1 MLIFQAGFNRNSH
14 AAEKPEVAVLS
25 EDLTARRRDLQTRDF
40 DKSAILDQ
48 DLRKMKSIV
57 LAEKPSVGREL
68 ALVLDCRK
76 KAKGYSEGDAYIVTW
91 AMGHLVELADP
102 QSYDEKYRTW
112 SLHYLPMLPE
122 RMKHRIISQTSHQF
136 RTIQSLFRRKDVNNL
151 IIATDAGREG
161 ELVAR
166 WIMRLGGWKGPYQR
180 LWISSQTEAAIRE
193 GFRTLKPGR
202 DYDNLFRA
210 AECRSEADW
219 IIGLN
224 ISRALSCK
232 YDARLSAGRV
242 QTPTLALIVGREKE
256 INNFTP
262 ESYWQVHAD
271 FGSYTGLWR
280 SSGGVTLGG
289 PHRIKEEKRA
299 REIAEKVQGSDGRIV
314 KVEAKDKTEPPPLAY
329 DLTALQREANSRLGF
344 SAQKTLSTLQGL
356 YERHKL
362 VTYPR
367 TDSRYITRDIVP
379 TLKDRLQA
387 VVSSRYGGT
396 VRQLLAGEIKP
407 GSRFVNDAKVTD
419 HHALLPTEQRAEPHK
434 LNSDERALWEMIV
447 ARFLAVLSPP
457 YRYRSITLITEAEG
471 EQFLSRGI
479 QVVDPGWKAIEESV
493 SDKDEEEDEEEVPQ
507 QELSSHRQGEVVH
520 VVGAEVRQGFTNP
533 PPRYTEATLLDAME
547 HAGRFIEDK
556 ELRASI
562 ARGGIGTPATR
573 AEIIEKLLSHYYIE
587 RRGRTLFPTPRG
599 LELLELVP
607 DDLRSPELTA
617 RWEQRLSRIADGQER
632 AGDFNRDIR
641 RNATEL
647 VEMVKTS
654 TDTYKP
660 RSLSNNPCPV
670 CGKMMMPVLDKK
682 GRKMLVCQ
690 SLSCGYEQSEV
701 QGDYLSGRPS
711 KKQKAMNRRMIQQF
725 SDKSK
730 ETTTFADLIK
740 AAQERQEKKE

>member
-1 MLIFQAGFNRNSH
+1 MLIFAVGFNGG
-14 AAEKPEVAVLS
+14 
-25 EDLTARRRDLQTRDF
+25 DF
-40 DKSAILDQ
+40 DKSLLLAQ
-48 DLRKMKSIV
+48 DLRQMKSIV
-57 LAEKPSVGREL
+57 LAEKPSVGRDL
-68 ALVLDCRK
+68 AQVLNCRK
-76 KAKGYSEGDAYIVTW
+76 KAKGYSEGDTYIVTW

-102 QSYDEKYRTW
+102 QVYDERYKRW

-122 RMKHRIISQTSHQF
+122 RMKHRVISQTSHQF

-151 IIATDAGREG
+151 VIATDAGREG

-166 WIMRLGGWKGPYQR
+166 WIIRLGGWKGPYQR
-180 LWISSQTEAAIRE
+180 LWISSQTETAIRE
-193 GFRTLKPGR
+193 GFRTLRPGK

-232 YDARLSAGRV
+232 FDARLSAGRV
-242 QTPTLALIVGREKE
+242 QTPTLALIVGREGE

-262 ESYWQVHAD
+262 ESYWQVYGD
-271 FGSYTGLWR
+271 FGSYIGLWR
-280 SSGGVTLGG
+280 SSGGVSRL
-289 PHRIKEEKRA
+289 KEEKRA
-299 REIAEKVQGSDGRIV
+299 REIAAKVRGAEGRIT
-314 KVEAKDKTEPPPLAY
+314 KLEAKDKSEPPPLAY
-329 DLTALQREANSRLGF
+329 DLTSLQREANTRLGF
-344 SAQKTLSTLQGL
+344 SARKTLSTLQGL

-367 TDSRYITRDIVP
+367 TDSRYISRDIVP
-379 TLKDRLQA
+379 TLGDRLQG
-387 VVSSRYGGT
+387 VLNSRYRAT
-396 VRQLLAGEIKP
+396 VQQLLAGEIKP

-419 HHALLPTEQRAEPHK
+419 HHALLPTEQRADPQRLEP
-434 LNSDERALWEMIV
+434 DERSLWEMIV

-457 YRYRSITLITEAEG
+457 YRYKSITLITEVEG
-471 EQFLSRGI
+471 EQFLSRGV
-479 QVVDPGWKAIEESV
+479 QVIDPGWKAIEQSTT
-493 SDKDEEEDEEEVPQ
+493 DRKEEDENEAPQ
-507 QELSSHRQGEVVH
+507 QDLSSHRQGERVQVVD
-520 VVGAEVRQGFTNP
+520 AEAKQGFTKP

-562 ARGGIGTPATR
+562 AQGGIGTPATR

-587 RRGRTLFPTPRG
+587 RRGRTLYPTPRG

-607 DDLRSPELTA
+607 GDLRSPELTA
-617 RWEQRLSRIADGQER
+617 RWEQRLSRIAQGEER
-632 AGDFNRDIR
+632 AAVFNRDIR
-641 RNATEL
+641 KNATEL

-654 TDTYKP
+654 TATYQP
-660 RSLSNNPCPV
+660 RNLSNELCPV

-690 SLSCGYEQSEV
+690 SLSCGYEQTEG
-701 QGDYLSGRPS
+701 QGDSLSRRPS
-711 KKQKAMNRRMIQQF
+711 KKQKAMNRRLIQQF

-730 ETTTFADLIK
+730 ETATFADLIK
-740 AAQERQEKKE
+740 AAQERKGHTR

>member
-1 MLIFQAGFNRNSH
+1 
-14 AAEKPEVAVLS
+14 
-25 EDLTARRRDLQTRDF
+25 
-40 DKSAILDQ
+40 
-48 DLRKMKSIV
+48 MKSIV
-57 LAEKPSVGREL
+57 LAEKPSVGRDL
-68 ALVLDCRK
+68 AQVLGCRK

-122 RMKHRIISQTSHQF
+122 PMKHRVIRQTSHQF

-166 WIMRLGGWKGPYQR
+166 LIMRLGGWKGPYQR
-180 LWISSQTEAAIRE
+180 LWISSQTEVAIRE
-193 GFRTLKPGR
+193 GFRTLKPGK
-202 DYDNLFRA
+202 DLDNLFRA

-232 YDARLSAGRV
+232 FDARLSAGRV

-280 SSGGVTLGG
+280 SSGGVT
-289 PHRIKEEKRA
+289 RIKEEKRA
-299 REIAEKVQGSDGRIV
+299 REIAEKVQGSEGRIV
-314 KVEAKDKTEPPPLAY
+314 KVETKDKTEPPPLAY

-387 VVSSRYGGT
+387 VLSSRYRRT
-396 VRQLLAGEIKP
+396 VQQLLAGEIKP

-419 HHALLPTEQRAEPHK
+419 HHALLPTEQRAEPQR
-434 LNSDERALWEMIV
+434 LESDERALWEMIV
-447 ARFLAVLSPP
+447 ARFLAVLFPP
-457 YRYRSITLITEAEG
+457 YRFKSITLITEAEG

-493 SDKDEEEDEEEVPQ
+493 SDKEEEEDETPQ
-507 QELSSHRQGEVVH
+507 QELSSHRQGEVVR
-520 VVGAEVRQGFTNP
+520 VAGTEVKQGFTKP

-562 ARGGIGTPATR
+562 AQGGIGTPATR

-599 LELLELVP
+599 MELLELVP
-607 DDLRSPELTA
+607 GDLRSPELTA
-617 RWEQRLSRIADGQER
+617 RWERRLSRITEGKEKPA
-632 AGDFNRDIR
+632 DFNRDIR

-654 TDTYKP
+654 TASFKP
-660 RSLSNNPCPV
+660 RNLSNSPCPV

-690 SLSCGYEQSEV
+690 SLSCGYEQSES
-701 QGDYLSGRPS
+701 QGDSLSRRPS
-711 KKQKAMNRRMIQQF
+711 KKQKAMNRRLIQQF

-730 ETTTFADLIK
+730 ETATFADLIR
-740 AAQERQEKKE
+740 AAQERQEKKQ

>member
-1 MLIFQAGFNRNSH
+1 
-14 AAEKPEVAVLS
+14 
-25 EDLTARRRDLQTRDF
+25 
-40 DKSAILDQ
+40 
-48 DLRKMKSIV
+48 MKSIV

-68 ALVLDCRK
+68 AQVLGCRS
-76 KAKGYSEGDAYIVTW
+76 KARGYSEGDAYIVTW

-102 QSYDEKYRTW
+102 QVYDERYKRW

-122 RMKHRIISQTSHQF
+122 RMKHRVIPRTSHQF

-180 LWISSQTEAAIRE
+180 LWISSQTESAIRE
-193 GFRTLKPGR
+193 GFRTLKDGR
-202 DYDNLFRA
+202 SYDNLFRA
-210 AECRSEADW
+210 AESRSEADW

-242 QTPTLALIVGREKE
+242 QTPTLALIVGREEE
-256 INNFTP
+256 INNFKP
-262 ESYWQVHAD
+262 ESYWQVRAD
-271 FGSYTGLWR
+271 FGSYSGLWR
-280 SSGGVTLGG
+280 SPKGVTRL
-289 PHRIKEEKRA
+289 KEEKRA
-299 REIAEKVQGSDGRIV
+299 REIADKVQGKQGRIV
-314 KVEAKDKTEPPPLAY
+314 KVEAKDKSEPPPLAY

-344 SAQKTLSTLQGL
+344 SAQKTLSTLQSL

-367 TDSRYITRDIVP
+367 TDSRYISKDIVP
-379 TLKDRLQA
+379 TLKDRLKA
-387 VVSSRYGGT
+387 VLASRFGGA
-396 VRQLLAGEIKP
+396 VQQLLAGPIKP
-407 GSRFVNDAKVTD
+407 GGRFVNDAKVSD
-419 HHALLPTEQRAEPHK
+419 HHALLPTEQRADPSR
-434 LNSDERALWEMIV
+434 LGADERALWEMIV

-457 YRYRSITLITEAEG
+457 YRYKSITLITEVEG

-479 QVVDPGWKAIEESV
+479 QVVDPGWRRIEQSM
-493 SDKDEEEDEEEVPQ
+493 SDRSEEEEDEVSE
-507 QELSSHRQGEVVH
+507 QELSSHRQGDAVQVAGTD
-520 VVGAEVRQGFTNP
+520 VKQGFTKP

-547 HAGRFIEDK
+547 HAGRFIDDK

-562 ARGGIGTPATR
+562 AQGGIGTPATR

-599 LELLELVP
+599 LELLDLVP
-607 DDLRSPELTA
+607 GDLRSPELTA
-617 RWEQRLSRIADGQER
+617 RWEQRLTRIARGEER
-632 AGDFNRDIR
+632 AAEFNRDIR
-641 RNATEL
+641 KNATEL
-647 VEMVKTS
+647 VELVKRS
-654 TDTYKP
+654 TDTYQP
-660 RSLSNNPCPV
+660 RSVSNEPCPV

-690 SLSCGYEQSEV
+690 SLSCGYEQTEGR
-701 QGDYLSGRPS
+701 GDSLSRRPS
-711 KKQKAMNRRMIQQF
+711 GKQKALNRRLIQQF

-730 ETTTFADLIK
+730 DTATFADLIR
-740 AAQERQEKKE
+740 AAQERKGNKR

>member
-1 MLIFQAGFNRNSH
+1 MLIFRRGFNGST
-14 AAEKPEVAVLS
+14 
-25 EDLTARRRDLQTRDF
+25 LTWQHF
-40 DKSAILDQ
+40 DKPALLAQ

-68 ALVLDCRK
+68 AQVLGCRK

-91 AMGHLVELADP
+91 AMGHLVELVDP
-102 QSYDEKYRTW
+102 QVYDERYKRW

-122 RMKHRIISQTSHQF
+122 PMKHRVISRTAHQF

-180 LWISSQTEAAIRE
+180 LWISSQTETAIRE
-193 GFRTLKPGR
+193 GFRTLKDGKG
-202 DYDNLFRA
+202 YDNLFHA

-242 QTPTLALIVGREKE
+242 QTPTLALIVAREEE
-256 INNFTP
+256 INNFNP
-262 ESYWQVHAD
+262 QSYWQVHAD

-280 SSGGVTLGG
+280 SSAEVS
-289 PHRIKEEKRA
+289 RIKEEKRA
-299 REIAEKVQGSDGRIV
+299 REIAAKVQGKEGRII
-314 KVEAKDKTEPPPLAY
+314 KVEAKDKSEPPPLAY

-367 TDSRYITRDIVP
+367 TDSRYISKDIVP
-379 TLKDRLQA
+379 TLKDRLQGVLA
-387 VVSSRYGGT
+387 SRHRP
-396 VRQLLAGEIKP
+396 VAQQLLAAEIKP
-407 GSRFVNDAKVTD
+407 GSRFVNDAKVSD
-419 HHALLPTEQRAEPHK
+419 HHALLPTEQRADPQK
-434 LNSDERALWEMIV
+434 LASDERALWEMIV

-457 YRYRSITLITEAEG
+457 YRYKSITLITEAEG
-471 EQFLSRGI
+471 EQFLSRGV
-479 QVVDPGWKAIEESV
+479 QVIDSGWKAIEQSL
-493 SDKDEEEDEEEVPQ
+493 SDRKEEEEDEVAQ
-507 QELSSHRQGEVVH
+507 AGLSTHRQGEAVQ
-520 VVGAEVRQGFTNP
+520 VVGTEVKQGFTKP

-547 HAGRFIEDK
+547 HAGRFIDDK
-556 ELRASI
+556 QLRASI
-562 ARGGIGTPATR
+562 ARGGIGTSATR

-587 RRGRTLFPTPRG
+587 RRGRALYPTPRG
-599 LELLELVP
+599 LELLDLVP
-607 DDLRSPELTA
+607 GDLRSPELTA
-617 RWEQRLSRIADGQER
+617 RWEQRLARIAGGEER
-632 AGDFNRDIR
+632 AAEFNRDIR

-647 VEMVKTS
+647 VEMVKSS
-654 TDTYKP
+654 TGTYQP
-660 RSLSNNPCPV
+660 RSVSNEPCPV

-682 GRKMLVCQ
+682 GRKILVCQ
-690 SLSCGYEQSEV
+690 SLSCGYEQT
-701 QGDYLSGRPS
+701 QGEGETLSRRPS
-711 KKQKAMNRRMIQQF
+711 KKQKALNRRLIQEF

-730 ETTTFADLIK
+730 ETATFADLIK
-740 AAQERQEKKE
+740 AAQERKEHT

>member
-1 MLIFQAGFNRNSH
+1 
-14 AAEKPEVAVLS
+14 
-25 EDLTARRRDLQTRDF
+25 
-40 DKSAILDQ
+40 
-48 DLRKMKSIV
+48 MKSIV
-57 LAEKPSVGREL
+57 LAEKPSVGRDL
-68 ALVLDCRK
+68 AQVLGCRK

-122 RMKHRIISQTSHQF
+122 PMKHRVIRQTSHQF

-166 WIMRLGGWKGPYQR
+166 LIMRLGGWKGPYQR
-180 LWISSQTEAAIRE
+180 LWISSQTEVAIRE
-193 GFRTLKPGR
+193 GFRTLKPGK
-202 DYDNLFRA
+202 DLDNLFRA

-232 YDARLSAGRV
+232 FDARLSAGRV

-271 FGSYTGLWR
+271 FGSYAGLWR
-280 SSGGVTLGG
+280 SSGGVT
-289 PHRIKEEKRA
+289 RIKEEKRA
-299 REIAEKVQGSDGRIV
+299 REIAEKVQGSEGRIV
-314 KVEAKDKTEPPPLAY
+314 KVETKDKTEPPPLAY

-387 VVSSRYGGT
+387 VLSSRYRKP
-396 VRQLLAGEIKP
+396 VQQLLAGEIKP

-419 HHALLPTEQRAEPHK
+419 HHALLPTEQRAEPQR
-434 LNSDERALWEMIV
+434 LESDERALWEMIV
-447 ARFLAVLSPP
+447 ARFLAVLFPP
-457 YRYRSITLITEAEG
+457 YRFKSITLITEAAG

-493 SDKDEEEDEEEVPQ
+493 SDKVEEEDEAPQ
-507 QELSSHRQGEVVH
+507 QELSSHRQGEVVR
-520 VVGAEVRQGFTNP
+520 VAGTEVKQGFTKP

-562 ARGGIGTPATR
+562 AQGGIGTPATR

-599 LELLELVP
+599 MELLELVP
-607 DDLRSPELTA
+607 GDLRSPELTA
-617 RWEQRLSRIADGQER
+617 RWERRLSRITEGKEKPA
-632 AGDFNRDIR
+632 DFNRDIR

-654 TDTYKP
+654 TASFKP
-660 RSLSNNPCPV
+660 RNLSNSPCPV
-670 CGKMMMPVLDKK
+670 CGKMMMSVLDKK

-690 SLSCGYEQSEV
+690 SLSCGYEQSES
-701 QGDYLSGRPS
+701 QGDSLSRRPS
-711 KKQKAMNRRMIQQF
+711 KKQKVMNRRLIQQF

-730 ETTTFADLIK
+730 ETATFADLIR
-740 AAQERQEKKE
+740 AAQERQEKKQ

>member
-1 MLIFQAGFNRNSH
+1 
-14 AAEKPEVAVLS
+14 
-25 EDLTARRRDLQTRDF
+25 
-40 DKSAILDQ
+40 
-48 DLRKMKSIV
+48 MKSIV
-57 LAEKPSVGREL
+57 LAEKPSVGRDL
-68 ALVLDCRK
+68 AQVLGCRK
-76 KAKGYSEGDAYIVTW
+76 KAKGYLEGDAYIVTW

-122 RMKHRIISQTSHQF
+122 PMKHRVIRQTSDQF

-166 WIMRLGGWKGPYQR
+166 LIMRLGGWKGPYQR
-180 LWISSQTEAAIRE
+180 LWISSQTEVAIRE
-193 GFRTLKPGR
+193 GFRTLKPGK
-202 DYDNLFRA
+202 DLDNLFRA

-232 YDARLSAGRV
+232 FDARLSAGRV

-271 FGSYTGLWR
+271 FGSYAGLWR
-280 SSGGVTLGG
+280 SSGGVT
-289 PHRIKEEKRA
+289 RIKEEKRA
-299 REIAEKVQGSDGRIV
+299 REIAEKVQGSEGRIV
-314 KVEAKDKTEPPPLAY
+314 KVETKDKTEPPPLAY

-387 VVSSRYGGT
+387 VLSSRYRKP
-396 VRQLLAGEIKP
+396 VQQLLAGEIKP

-419 HHALLPTEQRAEPHK
+419 HHALLPTEQRAEPQR
-434 LNSDERALWEMIV
+434 LESDERALWEMIV
-447 ARFLAVLSPP
+447 ARFLAVLFPP
-457 YRYRSITLITEAEG
+457 YRFKSITLITEAEG

-493 SDKDEEEDEEEVPQ
+493 SDKEEEEDETPQ
-507 QELSSHRQGEVVH
+507 QELSSHRQGEVVR
-520 VVGAEVRQGFTNP
+520 VAGTEVKQGFTKP

-562 ARGGIGTPATR
+562 AQGGIGTPATR

-599 LELLELVP
+599 MELLELVP
-607 DDLRSPELTA
+607 GDLRSPELTA
-617 RWEQRLSRIADGQER
+617 RWERRLSRITEGKEKPA
-632 AGDFNRDIR
+632 DFNRDIR

-654 TDTYKP
+654 TASFKP
-660 RSLSNNPCPV
+660 RNLSNSPCPV

-690 SLSCGYEQSEV
+690 SLSCGYEQSES
-701 QGDYLSGRPS
+701 QGDSLSRRPS
-711 KKQKAMNRRMIQQF
+711 KKQKAMNRRLIQQF

-730 ETTTFADLIK
+730 ETATFADLIR
-740 AAQERQEKKE
+740 AAQERQEKKQ

>member
-1 MLIFQAGFNRNSH
+1 MA
-14 AAEKPEVAVLS
+14 AAEPPRARVFTICSILGEVA
-25 EDLTARRRDLQTRDF
+25 TASFLQRDF
-40 DKSAILDQ
+40 DKYRILPQ
-48 DLRKMKSIV
+48 DLRKMKAIV

-68 ALVLDCRK
+68 GRVLGCSK
-76 KAKGYSEGDAYIVTW
+76 KSKGYSEGDSHIVTW

-102 QSYDEKYRTW
+102 QVYDERYKRW
-112 SLHYLPMLPE
+112 SLDYLPMLPE
-122 RMKHRIISQTSHQF
+122 PMKHRVIPRTSHQF

-180 LWISSQTEAAIRE
+180 LWISSQTESAIHE
-193 GFRTLKPGR
+193 GFRTLKDGR
-202 DYDNLFRA
+202 TYDNLFHA

-242 QTPTLALIVGREKE
+242 QTPTLALIVAREGE
-256 INNFTP
+256 IDKFKP
-262 ESYWQVHAD
+262 DSYWQVHAD

-280 SSGGVTLGG
+280 SSKGVTRL
-289 PHRIKEEKRA
+289 KEEKRA
-299 REIAEKVQGSDGRIV
+299 REIADRVRGKQGRIV
-314 KVEAKDKTEPPPLAY
+314 RLDARDKSEPPPLAY

-367 TDSRYITRDIVP
+367 TDSRYISRDIVP
-379 TLKDRLQA
+379 TLKDRLQG
-387 VVSSRYGGT
+387 VLSSRYRT
-396 VRQLLAGEIKP
+396 AVQQLLAGEIKT
-407 GSRFVNDAKVTD
+407 GSRFVNDAKVSD
-419 HHALLPTEQRAEPHK
+419 HHALLPTEQRADPRS
-434 LNSDERALWEMIV
+434 LGADERALWEMIV

-457 YRYRSITLITEAEG
+457 YRYKSITLITEAEG

-479 QVVDPGWKAIEESV
+479 QVIDPGWRKIEQSV
-493 SDKDEEEDEEEVPQ
+493 SDRGEEDEDEVPE
-507 QELSSHRQGEVVH
+507 QELSSHHQGDTLQ
-520 VVGAEVRQGFTNP
+520 VVGAEVKQGFTKP

-562 ARGGIGTPATR
+562 AQGGIGTPATR

-587 RRGRTLFPTPRG
+587 RRGRTLFPTSRG
-599 LELLELVP
+599 MELLELIP
-607 DDLRSPELTA
+607 GDLRSPELTA
-617 RWEQRLSRIADGQER
+617 RWEQRLARIARGEEK
-632 AGDFNRDIR
+632 AAEFNRDIR
-641 RNATEL
+641 RNAKQL
-647 VEMVKTS
+647 VEYVKSS
-654 TDTYKP
+654 TATYKP
-660 RSLSNNPCPV
+660 RSVSSEPCPV
-670 CGKMMMPVLDKK
+670 CGKMMLPVADKK

-690 SLSCGYEQSEV
+690 SLSCGYEQSAGE
-701 QGDYLSGRPS
+701 GDSLTRRPS
-711 KKQKAMNRRMIQQF
+711 KKQKAVNRRLIQQF

-730 ETTTFADLIK
+730 ETTTFADLIREG
-740 AAQERQEKKE
+740 QERKEHKQ

>member
-1 MLIFQAGFNRNSH
+1 
-14 AAEKPEVAVLS
+14 
-25 EDLTARRRDLQTRDF
+25 
-40 DKSAILDQ
+40 
-48 DLRKMKSIV
+48 MKSIV
-57 LAEKPSVGREL
+57 LAEKPSVGRDL
-68 ALVLDCRK
+68 AQVLGCRK

-122 RMKHRIISQTSHQF
+122 PMKHRVIRQTSHQF

-166 WIMRLGGWKGPYQR
+166 LIMRLGGWKGPYQR
-180 LWISSQTEAAIRE
+180 LWISSQTEVAIRE
-193 GFRTLKPGR
+193 GFRTLKPGK
-202 DYDNLFRA
+202 DLDNLFRA

-232 YDARLSAGRV
+232 FDARLSAGRV

-271 FGSYTGLWR
+271 FGSYAGLWR
-280 SSGGVTLGG
+280 SSGGVT
-289 PHRIKEEKRA
+289 RIKEEKRA
-299 REIAEKVQGSDGRIV
+299 REIAEKVQGSEGRIV
-314 KVEAKDKTEPPPLAY
+314 KVETKDKTEPPPLAY

-387 VVSSRYGGT
+387 VLSSRYRKP
-396 VRQLLAGEIKP
+396 VQQLLAGEIKP

-419 HHALLPTEQRAEPHK
+419 HHALLPTEQRAEPQR
-434 LNSDERALWEMIV
+434 LESDERALWEMIV
-447 ARFLAVLSPP
+447 ARFLAVLFPP
-457 YRYRSITLITEAEG
+457 YRFKSITLITEAEG

-493 SDKDEEEDEEEVPQ
+493 SDKVEEEDEAPQ
-507 QELSSHRQGEVVH
+507 QELSSHRQGEVVR
-520 VVGAEVRQGFTNP
+520 VAGTEVKQGFTKP

-562 ARGGIGTPATR
+562 AQGGIGTPATR

-599 LELLELVP
+599 MELLELVP
-607 DDLRSPELTA
+607 GDLRSPELTA
-617 RWEQRLSRIADGQER
+617 RWERRLSRITEGKEKPA
-632 AGDFNRDIR
+632 DFNRDIR

-654 TDTYKP
+654 TASFKP
-660 RSLSNNPCPV
+660 RNLSNSPCPV
-670 CGKMMMPVLDKK
+670 CGKMMMSVLDKK

-690 SLSCGYEQSEV
+690 SLSCGYEQSES
-701 QGDYLSGRPS
+701 QGDSLSRRPS
-711 KKQKAMNRRMIQQF
+711 KKQKVMNRRLIQQF

-730 ETTTFADLIK
+730 ETATFADLIR
-740 AAQERQEKKE
+740 AAQERQEKKQ

>member
-1 MLIFQAGFNRNSH
+1 
-14 AAEKPEVAVLS
+14 
-25 EDLTARRRDLQTRDF
+25 
-40 DKSAILDQ
+40 
-48 DLRKMKSIV
+48 MKSIV
-57 LAEKPSVGREL
+57 LAEKPSVGRDL
-68 ALVLDCRK
+68 AQVLGCRK

-122 RMKHRIISQTSHQF
+122 PMKHRVIRQTSHQF

-166 WIMRLGGWKGPYQR
+166 LIMRLGGWKGPYQR
-180 LWISSQTEAAIRE
+180 LWISSQTEVAIRE
-193 GFRTLKPGR
+193 GFRTLKPGK
-202 DYDNLFRA
+202 DLDNLFRA

-232 YDARLSAGRV
+232 FDARLSAGRV

-271 FGSYTGLWR
+271 FGSYAGLWR
-280 SSGGVTLGG
+280 SSGGVT
-289 PHRIKEEKRA
+289 RIKEEKRA
-299 REIAEKVQGSDGRIV
+299 REIAEKVQGSEGRIV
-314 KVEAKDKTEPPPLAY
+314 KVETKDKTEPPPLAY

-387 VVSSRYGGT
+387 VLSSRYRKP
-396 VRQLLAGEIKP
+396 VQQLLAGEIKP

-419 HHALLPTEQRAEPHK
+419 HHALLPTEQRAEPQR
-434 LNSDERALWEMIV
+434 LESDERALWEMIV
-447 ARFLAVLSPP
+447 ARFLAVLFPP
-457 YRYRSITLITEAEG
+457 YRFKSITLITEAKG

-493 SDKDEEEDEEEVPQ
+493 SDKEEEEDETPQ
-507 QELSSHRQGEVVH
+507 QELSSHRQGEVVR
-520 VVGAEVRQGFTNP
+520 VAGTEVKQGFTKP

-562 ARGGIGTPATR
+562 AQGGIGTPATR

-599 LELLELVP
+599 MELLELVP
-607 DDLRSPELTA
+607 GDLRSPELTA
-617 RWEQRLSRIADGQER
+617 RWERRLSRITEGKEKPA
-632 AGDFNRDIR
+632 DFNRDIR

-654 TDTYKP
+654 TASFKP
-660 RSLSNNPCPV
+660 RNLSNSPCPV
-670 CGKMMMPVLDKK
+670 CGKMMMSVLDKK

-690 SLSCGYEQSEV
+690 SLSCGYEQSES
-701 QGDYLSGRPS
+701 QGDSLSRRPS
-711 KKQKAMNRRMIQQF
+711 KKQKVMNRRLIQQF

-730 ETTTFADLIK
+730 ETATFADLIR
-740 AAQERQEKKE
+740 AAQERQEKKQ

>member
-1 MLIFQAGFNRNSH
+1 
-14 AAEKPEVAVLS
+14 
-25 EDLTARRRDLQTRDF
+25 
-40 DKSAILDQ
+40 
-48 DLRKMKSIV
+48 MKSIV
-57 LAEKPSVGREL
+57 LAEKPSVGRDL
-68 ALVLDCRK
+68 AQVLGCRK
-76 KAKGYSEGDAYIVTW
+76 KARGYSEGDAYIVTW

-122 RMKHRIISQTSHQF
+122 PMKHRVIRQTSDQF

-166 WIMRLGGWKGPYQR
+166 LIMRLGGWKGPYQR
-180 LWISSQTEAAIRE
+180 LWISSQTEVAIRE
-193 GFRTLKPGR
+193 GFRTLKPGK
-202 DYDNLFRA
+202 DLDNLFRA

-232 YDARLSAGRV
+232 FDARLSAGRV

-271 FGSYTGLWR
+271 FGSYAGLWR
-280 SSGGVTLGG
+280 SSGGVT
-289 PHRIKEEKRA
+289 RIKEEKRA
-299 REIAEKVQGSDGRIV
+299 REIAEKVQGSEGRIV
-314 KVEAKDKTEPPPLAY
+314 KVETKDKTEPPPLAY

-387 VVSSRYGGT
+387 VLSSRYRKP
-396 VRQLLAGEIKP
+396 VQQLLAGEIKP

-419 HHALLPTEQRAEPHK
+419 HHALLPTEQRAEPQR
-434 LNSDERALWEMIV
+434 LESDERALWEMIV
-447 ARFLAVLSPP
+447 ARFLAVLFPP
-457 YRYRSITLITEAEG
+457 YRFKSITLITEAKG

-493 SDKDEEEDEEEVPQ
+493 SDKEEEEDETPQ
-507 QELSSHRQGEVVH
+507 QELSSHRQGEVVR
-520 VVGAEVRQGFTNP
+520 VAGMEVKQGFTKP

-562 ARGGIGTPATR
+562 AQGGIGTPATR

-599 LELLELVP
+599 MGLLELVP
-607 DDLRSPELTA
+607 GDLRSPELTA
-617 RWEQRLSRIADGQER
+617 RWERRLSRITEGKEKPA
-632 AGDFNRDIR
+632 DFNRDIR

-654 TDTYKP
+654 TASFKP
-660 RSLSNNPCPV
+660 RNLSNSPCPV
-670 CGKMMMPVLDKK
+670 CGKMMMSVLDKK

-690 SLSCGYEQSEV
+690 SLSCGYEQSES
-701 QGDYLSGRPS
+701 QGDSLSRRPS
-711 KKQKAMNRRMIQQF
+711 KKQKAMNRRLIQQF

-730 ETTTFADLIK
+730 ETATFADLIR
-740 AAQERQEKKE
+740 AAQERQEKKQ

>member
-1 MLIFQAGFNRNSH
+1 
-14 AAEKPEVAVLS
+14 
-25 EDLTARRRDLQTRDF
+25 
-40 DKSAILDQ
+40 
-48 DLRKMKSIV
+48 MKSIV

-68 ALVLDCRK
+68 AQVLGCSS

-102 QSYDEKYRTW
+102 QVYDERYKRW

-122 RMKHRIISQTSHQF
+122 RMKHRVIPRTSHQF

-166 WIMRLGGWKGPYQR
+166 WIMRLGGWKGSYQR
-180 LWISSQTEAAIRE
+180 LWISSQTESAIRE
-193 GFRTLKPGR
+193 GFRTLKDGR
-202 DYDNLFRA
+202 SYDNLFRA

-242 QTPTLALIVGREKE
+242 QTPTLALIVAREEE
-256 INNFTP
+256 INNFKP
-262 ESYWQVHAD
+262 ESYWQVHGD

-280 SSGGVTLGG
+280 SSGGVTRL
-289 PHRIKEEKRA
+289 KEEKRA
-299 REIAEKVQGSDGRIV
+299 REIAEKVRGKQGRIV
-314 KVEAKDKTEPPPLAY
+314 KIETKDKSEPPPLAY

-367 TDSRYITRDIVP
+367 TDSRYISKDIVP

-387 VVSSRYGGT
+387 VLSSRYRTT
-396 VRQLLAGEIKP
+396 VQQLLAGEIKP
-407 GSRFVNDAKVTD
+407 GSRFVNDAKVSD
-419 HHALLPTEQRAEPHK
+419 HHALLPTEQRADPQR
-434 LNSDERALWEMIV
+434 LAADERALWEMIV

-457 YRYRSITLITEAEG
+457 YRYKSITLITEVEG

-479 QVVDPGWKAIEESV
+479 QVIDPGWKAIEQSV
-493 SDKDEEEDEEEVPQ
+493 SDRSEEEEDEAPQ
-507 QELSSHRQGEVVH
+507 QELSSHRQGDTVQ
-520 VVGAEVRQGFTNP
+520 VVGTEVKQGFTKP

-547 HAGRFIEDK
+547 HAGRFIDDK

-562 ARGGIGTPATR
+562 AQGGIGTPATR

-599 LELLELVP
+599 LELLELIP
-607 DDLRSPELTA
+607 GDLRSPELTA
-617 RWEQRLSRIADGQER
+617 RWEQRLARIARGEEK
-632 AGDFNRDIR
+632 AAEFNRDIR

-647 VEMVKTS
+647 VETVRSS
-654 TDTYKP
+654 TATYQP
-660 RSLSNNPCPV
+660 RSVSNEPCPV
-670 CGKMMMPVLDKK
+670 CGKMMMPVADKK
-682 GRKMLVCQ
+682 GRKILVCQ
-690 SLSCGYEQSEV
+690 SLSCGYEQTEG
-701 QGDYLSGRPS
+701 QGDSLSRRPS
-711 KKQKAMNRRMIQQF
+711 KKQKALNRRLIQQF

-730 ETTTFADLIK
+730 ETSTFADLIK
-740 AAQERQEKKE
+740 AAQERKEHTQ

>member
-1 MLIFQAGFNRNSH
+1 
-14 AAEKPEVAVLS
+14 
-25 EDLTARRRDLQTRDF
+25 
-40 DKSAILDQ
+40 
-48 DLRKMKSIV
+48 MKSIV

-68 ALVLDCRK
+68 AQVLGCRK

-102 QSYDEKYRTW
+102 QAYDERYRTW

-122 RMKHRIISQTSHQF
+122 RMKHRVIPQTSGQF
-136 RTIQSLFRRKDVNNL
+136 RTIQSLFRRRDVNNL

-180 LWISSQTEAAIRE
+180 LWISSQTESAIRE
-193 GFRTLKPGR
+193 GFRTIKAGK

-232 YDARLSAGRV
+232 FDARLSAGRV
-242 QTPTLALIVGREKE
+242 QTPTLALIVAREKE
-256 INNFTP
+256 INNFKP
-262 ESYWQVHAD
+262 ESYWQVYAD

-280 SSGGVTLGG
+280 SSGGVT
-289 PHRIKEEKRA
+289 RIKEEKRA
-299 REIAEKVQGSDGRIV
+299 REIAAKVQGKEGRII
-314 KVEAKDKTEPPPLAY
+314 KLEAKDKTEPPPLAY

-367 TDSRYITRDIVP
+367 TDSRYISKDIVP

-387 VVSSRYGGT
+387 VLSSRYRST
-396 VRQLLAGEIKP
+396 VQQLLAGEIKP
-407 GSRFVNDAKVTD
+407 GSRFVNDAKVSD
-419 HHALLPTEQRAEPHK
+419 HHALLPTEQRADPQR
-434 LNSDERALWEMIV
+434 LGPDERALWEMIV
-447 ARFLAVLSPP
+447 ARFLAVLSPD
-457 YRYRSITLITEAEG
+457 YRYKSITLITEAEG

-479 QVVDPGWKAIEESV
+479 QVIDAGWKAIEESV
-493 SDKDEEEDEEEVPQ
+493 SDRQEEEDEAPE
-507 QELSSHRQGEVVH
+507 QELSTHRQGETVR
-520 VVGAEVRQGFTNP
+520 VVGTEVKQGFTKP

-556 ELRASI
+556 ELKASI
-562 ARGGIGTPATR
+562 AQGGIGTPATR

-599 LELLELVP
+599 LELLDLVP
-607 DDLRSPELTA
+607 GDLRSPELTA
-617 RWEQRLSRIADGQER
+617 RWEQRLSRIAKGEEK

-647 VEMVKTS
+647 VEMVKAS
-654 TDTYKP
+654 TASYQP
-660 RSLSNNPCPV
+660 RSLSNEPCPV
-670 CGKMMMPVLDKK
+670 CGKMMMPVSDKK

-690 SLSCGYEQSEV
+690 SLSCGYEQTEG
-701 QGDYLSGRPS
+701 QGDSLSRRPS
-711 KKQKAMNRRMIQQF
+711 RKQKAMDRRLIREY

-740 AAQERQEKKE
+740 AAQERQGKKP

>member
-1 MLIFQAGFNRNSH
+1 
-14 AAEKPEVAVLS
+14 
-25 EDLTARRRDLQTRDF
+25 
-40 DKSAILDQ
+40 
-48 DLRKMKSIV
+48 MKSIV
-57 LAEKPSVGREL
+57 LAEKPSVGRDL
-68 ALVLDCRK
+68 AQVLGCRK
-76 KAKGYSEGDAYIVTW
+76 KTKGYSEGDTYIVTW

-122 RMKHRIISQTSHQF
+122 PMKHRVIRQTSHQF

-161 ELVAR
+161 ELVAH

-193 GFRTLKPGR
+193 GFRTLKPGK
-202 DYDNLFRA
+202 DFDNLFRA

-242 QTPTLALIVGREKE
+242 QTPTLALIVGREEE

-262 ESYWQVHAD
+262 ESYWQVYAD

-280 SSGGVTLGG
+280 SSGGVT
-289 PHRIKEEKRA
+289 RVKEEKRA
-299 REIAEKVQGSDGRIV
+299 REIAEKVQGSEGRIA

-387 VVSSRYGGT
+387 VLSSRYRKP
-396 VRQLLAGEIKP
+396 VQQLLAGEIKP

-419 HHALLPTEQRAEPHK
+419 HHALLPTEQQAEPQR
-434 LNSDERALWEMIV
+434 LGSDERALWEMIV
-447 ARFLAVLSPP
+447 ARFLAVLFPP
-457 YRYRSITLITEAEG
+457 YRYKSITLITEAEG

-493 SDKDEEEDEEEVPQ
+493 SDKEEEEDEAPQ
-507 QELSSHRQGEVVH
+507 QELSSHRQGEVVR
-520 VVGAEVRQGFTNP
+520 VAGTEVKQGFTKP

-562 ARGGIGTPATR
+562 AQGGIGTPATR

-587 RRGRTLFPTPRG
+587 RRGRTLLPTPRG
-599 LELLELVP
+599 LGLLELVP
-607 DDLRSPELTA
+607 GDLRSPELTA
-617 RWEQRLSRIADGQER
+617 RWEQRLSRITEGKER
-632 AGDFNRDIR
+632 PADFNRDIR

-654 TDTYKP
+654 TASFKP
-660 RSLSNNPCPV
+660 RNLSNNPCPV

-690 SLSCGYEQSEV
+690 SLSCGYEQTEG
-701 QGDYLSGRPS
+701 QGDSLSRRPS

-730 ETTTFADLIK
+730 ETATFADLIR
-740 AAQERQEKKE
+740 AAQERQEKKQ

>member
-1 MLIFQAGFNRNSH
+1 
-14 AAEKPEVAVLS
+14 
-25 EDLTARRRDLQTRDF
+25 
-40 DKSAILDQ
+40 
-48 DLRKMKSIV
+48 MKSIV
-57 LAEKPSVGREL
+57 LAEKPSVGRDL
-68 ALVLDCRK
+68 AQVLGCRK

-122 RMKHRIISQTSHQF
+122 PMKHRVIRQTSHQF

-166 WIMRLGGWKGPYQR
+166 LIMRLGGWKGPYQR
-180 LWISSQTEAAIRE
+180 LWISSQTEVAIRE
-193 GFRTLKPGR
+193 GFRTLKPGK
-202 DYDNLFRA
+202 DLDNLFRA

-232 YDARLSAGRV
+232 FDARLSAGRV

-271 FGSYTGLWR
+271 FGSYAGLWR
-280 SSGGVTLGG
+280 SSGGVT
-289 PHRIKEEKRA
+289 RIKEEKRA
-299 REIAEKVQGSDGRIV
+299 REIAEKVQGSEGRIV
-314 KVEAKDKTEPPPLAY
+314 KVETKDKTEPPPLAY

-387 VVSSRYGGT
+387 VLSSRYRKP
-396 VRQLLAGEIKP
+396 VQQLLAGEIKP

-419 HHALLPTEQRAEPHK
+419 HHALLPTEQRAEPQR
-434 LNSDERALWEMIV
+434 LESDERALWEMIV
-447 ARFLAVLSPP
+447 ARFLAVLFPP
-457 YRYRSITLITEAEG
+457 YRFKSITLITEAKG

-493 SDKDEEEDEEEVPQ
+493 SDKVEEEDEAPQ
-507 QELSSHRQGEVVH
+507 QELSSHRQGEVVR
-520 VVGAEVRQGFTNP
+520 VAGTEVKQGFTKP

-562 ARGGIGTPATR
+562 AQGGIGTPATR

-599 LELLELVP
+599 MELLELVP
-607 DDLRSPELTA
+607 GDLRSPELTA
-617 RWEQRLSRIADGQER
+617 RWERRLSRITEGKEKPA
-632 AGDFNRDIR
+632 DFNRDIR

-654 TDTYKP
+654 TASFKP
-660 RSLSNNPCPV
+660 RNLSNSPCPV
-670 CGKMMMPVLDKK
+670 CGKMMMSVLDKK

-690 SLSCGYEQSEV
+690 SLSCGYEQSES
-701 QGDYLSGRPS
+701 QGDSLSRRPS
-711 KKQKAMNRRMIQQF
+711 KKQKVMNRRLIQQF

-730 ETTTFADLIK
+730 ETATFADLIR
-740 AAQERQEKKE
+740 AAQERQEKKQ

>member
-1 MLIFQAGFNRNSH
+1 
-14 AAEKPEVAVLS
+14 
-25 EDLTARRRDLQTRDF
+25 
-40 DKSAILDQ
+40 
-48 DLRKMKSIV
+48 MKSIV
-57 LAEKPSVGREL
+57 LAEKPSVGRDL
-68 ALVLDCRK
+68 AQVLGCRK
-76 KAKGYSEGDAYIVTW
+76 KAKGYLEGDAYIVTW

-122 RMKHRIISQTSHQF
+122 PMKHRVIRQTSDQF

-166 WIMRLGGWKGPYQR
+166 LIMRLGGWKGPYQR
-180 LWISSQTEAAIRE
+180 LWISSQTEVAIRE
-193 GFRTLKPGR
+193 GFRTLKPGK
-202 DYDNLFRA
+202 DLDNLFRA

-232 YDARLSAGRV
+232 FDARLSAGRV

-271 FGSYTGLWR
+271 FGSYAGLWR
-280 SSGGVTLGG
+280 SSGGVT
-289 PHRIKEEKRA
+289 RIKEEKRA
-299 REIAEKVQGSDGRIV
+299 REIAEKVQGSEGRIV
-314 KVEAKDKTEPPPLAY
+314 KVETKDKTEPPPLAY

-387 VVSSRYGGT
+387 VLSSRYRKP
-396 VRQLLAGEIKP
+396 VQQLLAGEIKP

-419 HHALLPTEQRAEPHK
+419 HHALLPTEQRAEPQR
-434 LNSDERALWEMIV
+434 LESDERALWEMIV
-447 ARFLAVLSPP
+447 ARFLAVLFPP
-457 YRYRSITLITEAEG
+457 YRFKSITLITEAKG

-493 SDKDEEEDEEEVPQ
+493 SDKEEEEDETPQ
-507 QELSSHRQGEVVH
+507 QELSSHRQGEVVR
-520 VVGAEVRQGFTNP
+520 VAGTEVKQGFTKP

-562 ARGGIGTPATR
+562 AQGGIGTPATR

-599 LELLELVP
+599 MELLELVP
-607 DDLRSPELTA
+607 GDLRSPELTA
-617 RWEQRLSRIADGQER
+617 RWERRLSRITEGKEKPA
-632 AGDFNRDIR
+632 DFNRDIR

-654 TDTYKP
+654 TASFKP
-660 RSLSNNPCPV
+660 RNLSNSPCPV

-690 SLSCGYEQSEV
+690 SLSCGYEQSES
-701 QGDYLSGRPS
+701 QGDSLSRRPS
-711 KKQKAMNRRMIQQF
+711 KKQKVMNRRLIQQF

-730 ETTTFADLIK
+730 ETATFADLIR
-740 AAQERQEKKE
+740 AAQERQEKKQ